1 MPETIENYVPQNM
14 IAVQK
19 RQAVWV
25 WAIAMTVAFL
35 WLLAIVSAPIFDEN
49 GIKSISQ
56 PIYRFFSYMCHQI
69 SVRSFHY
76 HDHQFAVCARCFG
89 FYAGFFFGF
98 VIYPFFRQLNNTDSF
113 PRFWLFAA
121 MVPMGIDVG
130 LDIFDI
136 WKNTH
141 LSRLITGLILGVAC
155 SIFIIPAL
163 VEINQFI
170 RQRFK
175 KSGNPATK

>member
-1 MPETIENYVPQNM
+1 MPDLIQNYISQN
-14 IAVQK
+14 IVAVQK

-25 WAIAMTVAFL
+25 WAIAFAVAFL
-35 WLLAIVSAPIFDEN
+35 WLAAIVSVPIFESE

-69 SVRSFHY
+69 SARSYHY
-76 HDHQFAVCARCFG
+76 HEHQFAVCARCFG
-89 FYAGFFFGF
+89 FYAGFALGF
-98 VIYPFFRQLNNTDSF
+98 IIYPFVRALNNTDSF

-130 LDIFDI
+130 LDFLDI
-136 WKNTH
+136 WHNTH
-141 LSRLITGLILGVAC
+141 LSRTITGLILGIAC
-155 SIFIIPAL
+155 AFFIIPAL
-163 VEINQFI
+163 VEISFFV

-175 KSGNPATK
+175 KT